1 MLENSGHGN
10 FLEYEAFNI
19 NIIKQPSSL
28 TVLALVLDGGF
39 EVEGL
44 HQSCLMQNQ
53 CVAHAVDVDA
63 LCRHADAQL

>member
-1 MLENSGHGN
+1 MGIFS
-10 FLEYEAFNI
+10 EYETFKMK
-19 NIIKQPSSL
+19 IIKQPSFL

-53 CVAHAVDVDA
+53 RVAHAVDVDA
-63 LCRHADAQL
+63 LCCHADAQL